1 MTDYLKYKDY
11 LATINY
17 SAEDDVFFG
26 RIFGINDLVTFEG
39 TSVSGLKKAFR
50 EAVNDYIE
58 TCKELN
64 KLPEKS
70 YKGVFNVRVPAN
82 LHKRAAL
89 AATQNSITLNE
100 FVKAALMY
108 AVDHEK
114 DIRQELSMPADI

>member
-11 LATINY
+11 LATISY
-17 SAEDDVFFG
+17 SSEDEVFYG
-26 RIFGINDLVTFEG
+26 RVFGINDLVTFEG
-39 TSVSGLKKAFR
+39 TSVSGLTKAFR
-50 EAVNDYIE
+50 EAVNDYVE
-58 TCKELN
+58 TCKELD
-64 KLPEKS
+64 KSPEKS

-114 DIRQELSMPADI
+114 DITQKISVSG

>member
-17 SAEDDVFFG
+17 SSEDDVFYG
-26 RIFGINDLVTFEG
+26 KIFGINDLVTFEG

-50 EAVNDYIE
+50 EAVDDYIE
-58 TCKELN
+58 TCKEIG
-64 KLPEKS
+64 KAPEKS
-70 YKGVFNVRVPAN
+70 YKGGFNVRVPAN
-82 LHKRAAL
+82 LHKKAAL
-89 AATQNSITLNE
+89 AATKNSITLNE

-114 DIRQELSMPADI
+114 DISQKMSMPI

>member
-17 SAEDDVFFG
+17 SSEDDVFYG
-26 RIFGINDLVTFEG
+26 KIFGINDLVTFEG

-50 EAVNDYIE
+50 EAVDDYIE
-58 TCKELN
+58 TCKEIG
-64 KLPEKS
+64 KAPEKS

-82 LHKRAAL
+82 LHKKAAL
-89 AATQNSITLNE
+89 AATKNSITLNE

-114 DIRQELSMPADI
+114 DISQKMSMPI

>member
-17 SAEDDVFFG
+17 SAEDDVFYG
-26 RIFGINDLVTFEG
+26 RVFGINDLVTFEG
-39 TSVSGLKKAFR
+39 TSVSGLKKAFQ

-58 TCKELN
+58 TCKELD
-64 KLPEKS
+64 KAPEKS

-82 LHKRAAL
+82 LHKKAAL
-89 AATQNSITLNE
+89 VATKNSITLNE
-100 FVKAALMY
+100 FVKAAITY

-114 DIRQELSMPADI
+114 DVSQNLHLT

>member
-17 SAEDDVFFG
+17 SAEDDVFYG

-39 TSVSGLKKAFR
+39 TSVSGLKKAFQ

-58 TCKELN
+58 TCKELD
-64 KLPEKS
+64 KAPEKS

-82 LHKRAAL
+82 LHKKAAL
-89 AATQNSITLNE
+89 VATKNSITLNE
-100 FVKAALMY
+100 FVKAAIMY

-114 DIRQELSMPADI
+114 DVSQNLHLT